1 MFTIILTSIY
11 IIAWWLASK
20 YLLEEN
26 RVLGIWTLI
35 LWLVSTMMLI
45 RIILLFYWIL

>member
-1 MFTIILTSIY
+1 MWWFVLLSIY
-11 IIAWWLASK
+11 VIAWWLASK

-45 RIILLFYWIL
+45 RILLVFYWIL

>member
-1 MFTIILTSIY
+1 MFTIILGSIY
-11 IIAWWLASK
+11 VIAWWLASK

-26 RVLGIWTLI
+26 KILGILTLL

-45 RIILLFYWIL
+45 KIILVFYWIL